1 MVLCSSLF
9 IHTQLSNYYGPKAPE
24 SSTLFKNGYFT
35 CYTFICY
42 FCERITRPKYYAS
55 AIRRLCIPRSVYTY
69 SYSSISCSSISCS
82 SSSYAYEV
90 ITTLLGILSYAG
102 RRYTDKVLQ
111 CHYWLGG
118 MAMPVLL
125 NYVCYIWK
133 YKWTVK
139 APGRAPRV
147 ITELST
153 NYASKEYTTVSRSRL
168 CNCYSQ
174 PT

>member
-9 IHTQLSNYYGPKAPE
+9 IHTQLSNYYSPKAPE
-24 SSTLFKNGYFT
+24 SSTLFKNGSFT

-42 FCERITRPKYYAS
+42 FYERITRPKCYAS
-55 AIRRLCIPRSVYTY
+55 AIRQLCIPRSVYTY
-69 SYSSISCSSISCS
+69 SYSSISCSS
-82 SSSYAYEV
+82 SSYAYEAT
-90 ITTLLGILSYAG
+90 TTLLGILSYAG

-125 NYVCYIWK
+125 NYVYYIWK

-147 ITELST
+147 TTELST
-153 NYASKEYTTVSRSRL
+153 NYTSKEYIIVSRSRL
-168 CNCYSQ
+168 CNCYS
-174 PT
+174 